1 VCSPDHGEA
10 LPACWGS
17 PGNTRIV
24 SLNSLTALRLRP
36 GGRSRC
42 TSPSRARARTRWSWR
57 DTACA
62 GSAPRGCAAAART
75 LSAWETGKSEPTP
88 HKLAAVAAVLRVTV
102 ADLTA
107 IPDNDVQLADL
118 RFLQGLKQADVAKAL
133 GVPLSAVSRME
144 RAMRTPTDDQLA
156 TLALLYDV
164 DRTAIDTV
172 WNRTRD
178 AVRIGLRAR

>member
-1 VCSPDHGEA
+1 MHQPKPGEGEDEVVMARHGMRGFSPA
-10 LPACWGS
+10 
-17 PGNTRIV
+17 
-24 SLNSLTALRLRP
+24 RLRRR
-36 GGRSRC
+36 RSD
-42 TSPSRARARTRWSWR
+42 ARFTLEQLALLS
-57 DTACA
+57 
-62 GSAPRGCAAAART
+62 GVGQQT

-144 RAMRTPTDDQLA
+144 RAMRTPTDDQLV